1 MCPARPSQWPSAQ
14 AGRENPESLF
24 FRQDLLPRGDN
35 GSILLYQV
43 AQGCTASG
51 ELWGLLGD
59 FRTVGHPN
67 TLLGDKVS
75 LLASNSGLG
84 GGFAPSQPAMHSGDW
99 GGWGLASV
107 RRLKGQMPPP
117 PCRIQTANPGRGRRR
132 EDRAAHT
139 GVVRRFSMLMCTPS
153 FRSCWK
159 KSCTC
164 RKPASWSGL

>member
-84 GGFAPSQPAMHSGDW
+84 GGALLQASPRCILETGEGGVWLQSVVLRVRCPPLQDTNSQSGERPAQRGQ
-99 GGWGLASV
+99 GGSHRG
-107 RRLKGQMPPP
+107 GPPV
-117 PCRIQTANPGRGRRR
+117 QHADVHAFLQVLL
-132 EDRAAHT
+132 EE
-139 GVVRRFSMLMCTPS
+139 VVHL
-153 FRSCWK
+153 
-159 KSCTC
+159 
-164 RKPASWSGL
+164 